1 MSTDK
6 IIYKGANFA
15 DMLTILFIYL
25 KMTGQIDWSWWLV
38 LLPLWLPA
46 FINAFVE
53 AIKNHKE
60 RDE

>member
-38 LLPLWLPA
+38 LLPFWLPA
-46 FINAFVE
+46 FVNAFTE
-53 AIKNHKE
+53 TIKNRKE